1 MPSMPSLGWIST
13 YSLLF
18 HVPKSAGGH
27 PRTVIAILA
36 VGLLG
41 LFAWGGYRLMGRVVP
56 EVGRA
61 EAAVSMARPPVIE
74 VEALPQLSERLR
86 REGDAG
92 RFMGAVLVAQ
102 GDKILFRQAYGMAN
116 HETGQSL
123 KLDARFRL
131 ASISKQFTAAAVLKL
146 QDQGRLTVDDPVC
159 QWVQPC
165 PAAWAPLKLGHLM
178 SHTSGIPDIM
188 AQAQWGLIR
197 VTPRTK
203 QELTDASAGYRL
215 SFPPGSKIRY
225 NNAGFNL
232 LTQVVER
239 ASGQLFET
247 YLRDNFF
254 IPLGMNNTGSDADG
268 RAGNLVMGYANF
280 PGGLTAQPDANVSVV
295 VGAGALYSSLDDLLV
310 WTRALHKGKVLSEA
324 SYARMIADY
333 SPADQPDERG
343 RPHRNWGY
351 GLFVNSL
358 GERVQPAFSER
369 QIYHTGSWAGFRNL
383 ATYEPVSDTT
393 VVVLGNNYHQREQV
407 FLISQQAMAEA
418 LGHPFP
424 QAGQE

>member
-1 MPSMPSLGWIST
+1 MPSSGWIST
-13 YSLLF
+13 SSLLF

-27 PRTVIAILA
+27 PRIVIAIL
-36 VGLLG
+36 VVFLLG
-41 LFAWGGYRLMGRVVP
+41 LSAWGGYRLMGRMIPDVD
-56 EVGRA
+56 RA
-61 EAAVSMARPPVIE
+61 EAAVPIARPPVIV
-74 VEALPQLSERLR
+74 VEALPQLADRLNA
-86 REGDAG
+86 EGGPG

-102 GDKILFRQAYGMAN
+102 GDKVLFRKAYGLAN
-116 HETGQSL
+116 HETGRSL
-123 KLDARFRL
+123 ALDARFRL

-146 QDQGRLTVDDPVC
+146 QDEGKLTVEDPVC

-165 PAAWAPLKLGHLM
+165 PAAWAPLRLGHLM

-197 VTPRTK
+197 VSPRTK
-203 QELTDASAGYRL
+203 QDLTDASARYGL
-215 SFPPGSKIRY
+215 SFPPGSKVRY

-232 LTQVVER
+232 LTQVIEK
-239 ASGQLFET
+239 ASGSPFET
-247 YLRDNFF
+247 YLQDEFF
-254 IPLGMNNTGSDADG
+254 VPLGMGNTGSDADG
-268 RAGNLVMGYANF
+268 KAVDLVMGYANF

-295 VGAGALYSSLDDLLV
+295 VGAGALYSTLDDLLI
-310 WTRALHKGKVLSEA
+310 WNRALHNGKVLSEA
-324 SYARMIADY
+324 SYGMMISDH
-333 SPADQPDERG
+333 SPPDQPDERG

-351 GLFVNSL
+351 GVFVNRL

-369 QIYHTGSWAGFRNL
+369 QIYHTGSWAGFRNMV
-383 ATYEPVSDTT
+383 TYEPVSDTT
-393 VVVLGNNYHQREQV
+393 VIVLGNNYHQREQV